1 MTSPPSSSDRPNEA
15 TTAFH
20 RLHEGIRR
28 WIWERGWTELRS
40 IQEEAIDLVLAGTED
55 VIITASTAGGK
66 TEAAFLPILTHIAS
80 SPGGSVRALY
90 VSPLKAL
97 INDQFDR
104 LSELGGRL
112 GIPIHRWHGDV
123 GGAPKRGL
131 LQNPS
136 GVLLITPESLEALFV
151 LRGPQVGRI
160 FSGLS
165 FAVVDELHAFVGTER
180 GRQLLSLLHRVEVAT
195 RRRVPRIALS
205 ATLGDMALAAEF
217 LRPGGGASVRLV
229 ASADETQ
236 EIKLIVRGFRRSAPP
251 LRPRAEDGTGDEA
264 ADRAGEDE
272 IAVAQHLFGALRGAK
287 NLVFANT
294 RSTVESYADH
304 LRRFCEEERLP
315 QEFWPHHGSL
325 SKEYR
330 EDAERLLKDPV
341 QPATVVCTTTLE
353 MGIDVGQVKS
363 VAQIGAPPSVAS
375 LRQRLGR
382 SGRRGEPAILRMYVT
397 EEELAG
403 DPSPQD
409 ALRAELVQAVATVRL
424 LLRGWYEPPAAGMLH
439 LSTLLQ
445 QVLSLVAQHG
455 GVSAARAWEA
465 LCRGGPFSNVGQAM
479 FGELLRSMG
488 RHDLIAQMHDGVL
501 VLGLAGERLV
511 NHHTFFA
518 VFVTP
523 EEYRLTSGGKALGTL
538 PITFPVYPEMF
549 LIFGGRRWKVVT
561 VDYDR
566 KVLDLVG
573 APGGRVPFFGSAAG
587 AVHDGVRKEMYRVYT
602 STEPISFLDTRAADL
617 LREGRENFDRY
628 DLARRAVVLYGKEV
642 LLFLWVGDRALNTI
656 QVQLQARGLT
666 VTRMGLGLA
675 VSGVRLEEMKQH
687 LRDLVEAG
695 PAKPIELAATVKNKA
710 VNKYDEFLPDALL
723 DADYAARA
731 FEPAG
736 AWDALGAAVRGASG
750 DG

>member
-1 MTSPPSSSDRPNEA
+1 M
-15 TTAFH
+15 
-20 RLHEGIRR
+20 
-28 WIWERGWTELRS
+28 
-40 IQEEAIDLVLAGTED
+40 
-55 VIITASTAGGK
+55 
-66 TEAAFLPILTHIAS
+66 
-80 SPGGSVRALY
+80 
-90 VSPLKAL
+90 
-97 INDQFDR
+97 
-104 LSELGGRL
+104 
-112 GIPIHRWHGDV
+112 
-123 GGAPKRGL
+123 
-131 LQNPS
+131 
-136 GVLLITPESLEALFV
+136 
-151 LRGPQVGRI
+151 LRGPIIAGLDGTHSALLRAFAERPSWTRGEWEALGTSVEMLPAGSLDTVNGTLDRNGEPLAEGDEPNHGRAPL
-160 FSGLS
+160 G
-165 FAVVDELHAFVGTER
+165 
-180 GRQLLSLLHRVEVAT
+180 
-195 RRRVPRIALS
+195 PR
-205 ATLGDMALAAEF
+205 
-217 LRPGGGASVRLV
+217 ASTPSQQT
-229 ASADETQ
+229 ASADD
-236 EIKLIVRGFRRSAPP
+236 RRHEGTATPRPVARPP
-251 LRPRAEDGTGDEA
+251 L
-264 ADRAGEDE
+264 
-272 IAVAQHLFGALRGAK
+272 
-287 NLVFANT
+287 
-294 RSTVESYADH
+294 
-304 LRRFCEEERLP
+304 
-315 QEFWPHHGSL
+315 
-325 SKEYR
+325 
-330 EDAERLLKDPV
+330 
-341 QPATVVCTTTLE
+341 
-353 MGIDVGQVKS
+353 DVGQVRS

-511 NHHTFFA
+511 NHHTFYA

-549 LIFGGRRWKVVT
+549 LIFGGRRWKVVS
-561 VDYDR
+561 VDCDR
-566 KVLDLVG
+566 KVLDLVR
-573 APGGRVPFFGSAAG
+573 APGGRVPFFGSTGG

-602 STEPISFLDTRAADL
+602 STEPISFLDARAADL

-628 DLARRAVVLYGKEV
+628 DLARRAVVPYGSEV

-675 VSGVRLEEMKQH
+675 VSGVRPEGMAQH
-687 LRDLVEAG
+687 LRALVEAG
-695 PAKPIELAATVKNKA
+695 PANPLELAATVRNKTA
-710 VNKYDEFLPDALL
+710 NKYDEFLPDALL
-723 DADYAARA
+723 DADHAARA
-731 FEPAG
+731 FDPAG
-736 AWDALGAAVRGASG
+736 AWEALEAVVRGASG